1 MKKILLLTVMVIS
14 LKSKSQVKVDGVD
27 INTLA
32 INYCEI
38 VGSDMGLFKKKIIIA
53 VDYGQKVNLG
63 EGTVIEDVATNK
75 PVVFNSMI
83 DALNFMDK
91 NGWEYIM
98 VYDQGDDYTE
108 PKEYLETMDDKSWE
122 KISEIRKVCFPRD

>member
-1 MKKILLLTVMVIS
+1 MKKILLLAFIVIS

-27 INTLA
+27 INTLG

-53 VDYGQKVNLG
+53 VDYGQKINLAD
-63 EGTVIEDVATNK
+63 GTAIEDMATNK
-75 PVVFNSMI
+75 PVIFNSMI

-91 NGWEYIM
+91 NGWEYINCYA
-98 VYDQGDDYTE
+98 VSIPNSVSIYH
-108 PKEYLETMDDKSWE
+108 YLLK
-122 KISEIRKVCFPRD
+122 RKK